1 MINDFG
7 PFYNIAELIAKS
19 VSNDL
24 SDEET
29 KALLQWIEASEANL
43 SLYQDLTSEASLS
56 EELAILTSF
65 NPSEDWQK
73 LAKQTIQSST
83 PIQKNG
89 QFSLKFW
96 LSSAAIFLIVCFG
109 ALQLWKS
116 QTKNTDT
123 NHFSARLKN
132 DIAPGG
138 NKATLQLGDGSVVVL
153 NDSNNGFQSK
163 QQNVKLLV
171 QNGEI
176 TYQSIGKQDHLIY
189 NTVTTP
195 KGGQFKLVLDDGTKV
210 WLNAA
215 SSIKFPMAFSGKER
229 LVELTGEGYFEVAHD
244 ASKPFKVV
252 LPNIGQVDAIGTA
265 FNINA
270 YAEENSLKTTLLQG
284 KVKVAFGQKTDY
296 LNPGQQAQ
304 FFQNGQIH
312 ILDQVALEE
321 VVAWKNGQFI
331 FKQMNVEDI
340 MRQISRWYEIE
351 VIYHGAVSKET
362 FSGIVNRNSNLME
375 VLKIMEEG
383 GVRFK
388 IDGKKIN
395 VF

>member
-7 PFYNIAELIAKS
+7 PLYNIAELIAKS
-19 VSNDL
+19 ISKDL
-24 SDEET
+24 SEEET
-29 KALLQWIEASEANL
+29 KVLLQWIEASEENL
-43 SLYQDLTSEASLS
+43 RLYQDLISEASLS
-56 EELAILTSF
+56 EELAILTTF

-73 LAKQTIQSST
+73 LAKKTIQSSI
-83 PIQKNG
+83 PIQKNW
-89 QFSLKFW
+89 QFSRKFW

-109 ALQLWKS
+109 ALQLWKL
-116 QTKNTDT
+116 QTKDTDT
-123 NHFSARLKN
+123 NHFTARLKN
-132 DIAPGG
+132 DIPPGG
-138 NKATLQLGDGSVVVL
+138 NKATLQLGDGTVVVL
-153 NDSNNGFQSK
+153 NDANNGFQSK

-176 TYQSIGKQDHLIY
+176 TYQSIGKQSHLIY

-195 KGGQFKLVLDDGTKV
+195 KGGQFKLVLNDGTKV

-244 ASKPFKVV
+244 TSKPFKVV
-252 LPNIGQVDAIGTA
+252 LPNIGQVDAIGTT

-270 YAEENSLKTTLLQG
+270 YIEENILKTTLLEG

-304 FFQNGQIH
+304 FFQNGQFH
-312 ILDQVALEE
+312 IMNQVALEE